1 MIYLNWLFI
10 FPLFQS
16 CLNYS
21 VLLLQFC
28 LHYPE
33 KAEGLITNHSERV
46 NVFDRCFN
54 PYTFRTT
61 VLILVHRVARADER
75 KEGQNIAERWW
86 WLRVHMFGHTIMVG
100 VGLPFLMGIETRVL
114 EVFTLTLYH
123 PLTNQFAQSKLQ
135 TLQDGRVCP
144 KLPKRNSVARTE
156 ARDRKYSNFLDS
168 FLFPIIVLSTFN
180 ITSHEALFINSNRN
194 PSRRAYPAISLLRGP
209 VKSKETL
216 SRNRHAQTYYH

>member
-1 MIYLNWLFI
+1 MFIVIYLNWLFI

-144 KLPKRNSVARTE
+144 KRNSVARTE
-156 ARDRKYSNFLDS
+156 ARDRKYSNSNFFS
-168 FLFPIIVLSTFN
+168 FPLLPIIVLSTFN

-194 PSRRAYPAISLLRGP
+194 VP
-209 VKSKETL
+209 
-216 SRNRHAQTYYH
+216 

>member
-1 MIYLNWLFI
+1 MFIVIYLNWLFI
-10 FPLFQS
+10 RFHCFNHVWITLFF
-16 CLNYS
+16 
-21 VLLLQFC
+21 LLQFC

-144 KLPKRNSVARTE
+144 KLRETPSREQKLVIENIPIS
-156 ARDRKYSNFLDS
+156 LI
-168 FLFPIIVLSTFN
+168 LFFSLSSSSQLST
-180 ITSHEALFINSNRN
+180 
-194 PSRRAYPAISLLRGP
+194 SRVTKHYL
-209 VKSKETL
+209 
-216 SRNRHAQTYYH
+216 

>member
-1 MIYLNWLFI
+1 
-10 FPLFQS
+10 
-16 CLNYS
+16 
-21 VLLLQFC
+21 
-28 LHYPE
+28 
-33 KAEGLITNHSERV
+33 
-46 NVFDRCFN
+46 
-54 PYTFRTT
+54 
-61 VLILVHRVARADER
+61 
-75 KEGQNIAERWW
+75 
-86 WLRVHMFGHTIMVG
+86 MFGHTIMVG

-156 ARDRKYSNFLDS
+156 ARDRKYSNFLGS

-194 PSRRAYPAISLLRGP
+194 VPHDEHTRRLVYYVAPSSPKRLYHGIATHKPTTTNHTRVHTRSSVPRIRRCRGS
-209 VKSKETL
+209 VRFAS
-216 SRNRHAQTYYH
+216 SRE

>member
-1 MIYLNWLFI
+1 MFIVIYLNWLFI
-10 FPLFQS
+10 RFHCFNHVWITLFF
-16 CLNYS
+16 
-21 VLLLQFC
+21 LLQFC

-144 KLPKRNSVARTE
+144 KLPKRNSVA
-156 ARDRKYSNFLDS
+156 KSSWSKIFQFQ
-168 FLFPIIVLSTFN
+168 FLFFSLSSSSQLST
-180 ITSHEALFINSNRN
+180 
-194 PSRRAYPAISLLRGP
+194 SRVTKHYL
-209 VKSKETL
+209 
-216 SRNRHAQTYYH
+216 